1 MQTNVMG
8 SESHGCALDVL
19 IDAGGEFWLKTAE
32 TCVPLERCHDGR
44 GSDRPRPS
52 NWLFWQY
59 SDESEV
65 VS

>member
-8 SESHGCALDVL
+8 SESHGCALDLL

-32 TCVPLERCHDGR
+32 TCVPLERLNHGS

-52 NWLFWQY
+52 DWLFWPPM
-59 SDESEV
+59 DGLEV
-65 VS
+65 V